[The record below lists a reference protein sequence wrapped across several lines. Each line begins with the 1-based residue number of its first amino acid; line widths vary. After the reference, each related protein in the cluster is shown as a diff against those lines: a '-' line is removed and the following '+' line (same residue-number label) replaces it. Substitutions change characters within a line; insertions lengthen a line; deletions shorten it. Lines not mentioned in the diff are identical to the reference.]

1 MKLLF
6 SGNDHFKM
14 PNLASEDLKAP
25 FHDAPV
31 PAEGDEEFIK
41 KIFSAV
47 NFRRIFLYFFFFFV
61 NKSFLLF
68 KAFKC
73 IANFTSSGLKDV

>member
-1 MKLLF
+1 
-6 SGNDHFKM
+6 M

-25 FHDAPV
+25 FHIAPV

-47 NFRRIFLYFFFFFV
+47 NSRRIFLYFFLLLFF

-73 IANFTSSGLKDV
+73 IANFTSSGLKDA